1 MALLSSNILSTISSG
16 SIFSELP
23 RIVRCSLRT
32 DDSIPR
38 DSDLFSKMIAQ
49 DGNSVAIP
57 KQLKATF
64 HRYPNVFQKSSI
76 TDEKINISIMKN
88 IYWWKYLK
96 QYSQN

>member
-49 DGNSVAIP
+49 DGNRAALP
-57 KQLKATF
+57 K
-64 HRYPNVFQKSSI
+64 
-76 TDEKINISIMKN
+76 
-88 IYWWKYLK
+88 
-96 QYSQN
+96 